1 MPRSS
6 LSSSPPSSDIDDAL
20 DEDFGSEP
28 LITQAS
34 AVITRE
40 GIVATAQQGQRLD
53 AWLVGL
59 AGEFS
64 RSHLKGLIEAGCVQV
79 DGKPADSPSRKV
91 SGGQR
96 VWIELRPTAQSQA
109 FVAEKMDLP
118 IVFEDEHLLVIDKA
132 AGMVVHPAAGH
143 WSGTLMNGLLAHH
156 AGAINLP
163 RAGIV
168 HRLDKDTSGLM
179 VVGKTLE
186 AVTALSRAI
195 ADRVVK
201 RQYVALVHGA
211 VADAFT
217 IDAPIGRDPVS
228 RVKMAVVGSGKPA
241 RTDVR
246 CLGRVVFDEA
256 HQDGPIR
263 RTISAVECTLHT
275 GRTHQIRVHLAS
287 RKHPLVADAVYGG
300 APVLGM
306 ARQALHALRLGFT
319 HPITAQA
326 LQFESPLPADLA
338 QAWGQLQMAEQ
349 NRSTGA

>member
-1 MPRSS
+1 
-6 LSSSPPSSDIDDAL
+6 LDADAL
-20 DEDFGSEP
+20 DEDWGVEP
-28 LITQAS
+28 LAPQGPSSPAPS
-34 AVITRE
+34 REAVVT
-40 GIVATAQQGQRLD
+40 VAQQGQRLD

-64 RSHLKGLIEAGCVQV
+64 RSHLKGLIEAGCVRV
-79 DGKPADSPSRKV
+79 DGKLADSASRKV
-91 SGGQR
+91 SAGQQ

-109 FVAEKMDLP
+109 FVAEPMDLP
-118 IVFEDEHLLVIDKA
+118 IVFEDAHLLVIDKA

-156 AGAINLP
+156 ANAVNLP

-217 IDAPIGRDPVS
+217 VEAPLGRDPAS
-228 RVKMAVVGSGKPA
+228 RVKMAVLASGKPA

-246 CLGRVVFDEA
+246 CLGRVVLDET
-256 HQDGPIR
+256 HPQGPIR
-263 RTISAVECTLHT
+263 RSFSAVECTLHT
-275 GRTHQIRVHLAS
+275 GRTHQIRVHMAS
-287 RKHPLVADAVYGG
+287 RKHPLVADALYAG
-300 APVLGM
+300 APALGLT
-306 ARQALHALRLGFT
+306 RQALHAYRLAFD
-319 HPITAQA
+319 HPISGAA
-326 LQFESPLPADLA
+326 LQFESSLPPDLA
-338 QAWGQLQMAEQ
+338 GAWGQLQMGQ
-349 NRSTGA
+349 QKPVTGA